1 MNIFNIGTDL
11 IEVKRI
17 ERIIEKYPS
26 FLKKIY
32 TDSEINYCRQKGK
45 VLYECFASRFAAKEA
60 VAKSLGKGIGR
71 NVFFK
76 EIEIRNNMD
85 GKPFITFSGKTL
97 SYANSLNIKEVKL
110 TISSTRVYCIAFA
123 VSISE

>member
-1 MNIFNIGTDL
+1 MNIYNIGTDL

-17 ERIIEKYPS
+17 ERIIGKYPS

-45 VLYECFASRFAAKEA
+45 VSYECFASRFAAKEA
-60 VAKSLGKGIGR
+60 VAKSLGQGIGR

-85 GKPFITFSGKTL
+85 GKPFIAFSGMTL
-97 SYANSLNIKEVKL
+97 SYAKRLNIKEVKL
-110 TISSTRVYCIAFA
+110 TISSTSGYCIAFA
-123 VSISE
+123 ISLSE